1 MKVTFHENSKIV
13 FNFIFSR
20 EGRAAKLMEKPMV
33 TEQY

>member
-13 FNFIFSR
+13 VNFIFSQ
-20 EGRAAKLMEKPMV
+20 EGRAAKLMKKPMV